1 MNSRDWELH
10 ISVLGW
16 LYILGNT
23 IYLIIG
29 GMGLFFLTGIGVA
42 TNDPQAFQIL
52 SIVGGVGAVFFTLL
66 AIPGLIAGVGLLKRQ
81 SWARILALVLAIL
94 GLINFPIG
102 TAVSIYALWVLL
114 QTEVSDHFLPLKTA

>member
-1 MNSRDWELH
+1 MKGKDWELH

-23 IYLIIG
+23 IYLVIG
-29 GMGLFFLTGIGVA
+29 GMGLFLLAGIGVA
-42 TNDPQAFQIL
+42 TNDPEAFQIL
-52 SIVGGVGAVFFTLL
+52 SIVGGVGAVFFTVL
-66 AIPGLIAGVGLLKRQ
+66 AVPGLIAGVGLLKRQ

-102 TAVSIYALWVLL
+102 TAVGIYALWVLL
-114 QTEVSDHFLPLKTA
+114 QTDVSDHFLPLKTA

>member
-1 MNSRDWELH
+1 MKGKDWELH

-23 IYLIIG
+23 IYLVIG
-29 GMGLFFLTGIGVA
+29 GMGLFLLAGIGVA
-42 TNDPQAFQIL
+42 TNDPEAFQIL

-102 TAVSIYALWVLL
+102 TAVGIYALWVLL
-114 QTEVSDHFLPLKTA
+114 QTDVSDHFLPLKTA

>member
-1 MNSRDWELH
+1 MQNKDWELH

-23 IYLIIG
+23 IYLFIG
-29 GMGLFFLTGIGVA
+29 GLGLVFLAGIGAA

-52 SIVGGVGAVFFTLL
+52 SIVGGVGAIFFTLL

-81 SWARILALVLAIL
+81 SWARTLALVMAIL
-94 GLINFPIG
+94 GLVNFPIG
-102 TAVSIYALWVLL
+102 TAVGIYALWMLL
-114 QTEVSDHFLPLKTA
+114 QTDVSDHFMPLKPA